1 MKKLLMGITSLLLVG
16 QAYATTSQASYKS
29 LKSRAMGGTT
39 ILSEAS
45 DEALLSNPAMLN
57 FIDRFELNLLG
68 VEFNVGDNTLD
79 LYDSYT
85 SMLEEIDKIKD
96 ETKIIELLQAYL
108 DGESV
113 VIDGTEFNKEKHKIG
128 NEKLALEAA
137 SVISFVK
144 HNFGIGVFNT
154 LNINDVTLVDNPSSP
169 TVNIDLKANT
179 EIPIGFAFDFGNKD
193 QFAVGLSARYLI
205 GAGIKDTYTASDLA
219 DMTGDSANSDSVLNL
234 ESYSGYGFNLGT
246 VWKTDYLNYALTV
259 NDLISSIT
267 VDSKDDAGNKVSRSD
282 KLGTNVSIA
291 ISNKYHDY
299 ERDGNWFNKNIFW
312 TAELK
317 NIFSADLDGDGKKDD
332 NFWKKVHL
340 GTETK
345 LLDSGIF
352 AFDLRVGLNQGYLSF
367 GFGTEVF
374 SFLNVEYAN
383 YTRELGPHLGMKEER
398 LHSLAFNI
406 RI

>member
-16 QAYATTSQASYKS
+16 QVYATTSQARYQS

-57 FIDRFELNLLG
+57 FIDKFELNLLG
-68 VEFNVGDNTLD
+68 AEFSVGNNTLD
-79 LYDSYT
+79 LYESYT
-85 SMLEEIDKIKD
+85 SMLEEIDSLQK

-108 DGESV
+108 DGRTV
-113 VIDGTEFNKEKHKIG
+113 VIDGKSYNNEKHKIG
-128 NEKLALEAA
+128 NEKLAIEVA
-137 SVISFVK
+137 SIISFVK
-144 HNFGIGVFNT
+144 HNFGVGVFNT
-154 LNINDVTLVDNPSSP
+154 ININNVTLVDNPSSP
-169 TVNIDLKANT
+169 TVKVDLQANT
-179 EIPIGFAFDFGNKD
+179 EIPIGFAFDFGTKN
-193 QFAVGLSARYLI
+193 QFVVGLSGRYLI
-205 GAGIKDTYTASDLA
+205 GTGVKGTYTASDLSN
-219 DMTGDSANSDSVLNL
+219 MTSNNANNDSVLKL
-234 ESYSGYGFNLGT
+234 ESYSGYAFNLGT
-246 VWKTDYLNYALTV
+246 VWKTDYLNYALTI
-259 NDLISSIT
+259 NDLISSI
-267 VDSKDDAGNKVSRSD
+267 SIESEDDNGNRISRSD

-317 NIFSADLDGDGKKDD
+317 NIFSADLDGDGQKNN

-345 LLDSGIF
+345 LLDSAIF
-352 AFDLRVGLNQGYLSF
+352 DFDLRVGLNQGYLSF
-367 GFGTEVF
+367 GFGTEIF
-374 SFLNVEYAN
+374 SFLSIEYAN